1 MEAGQAPLPR
11 ALAEHRVDGTEILSV
26 HYDPLKNGCLS
37 FVANSGLLG
46 TTQIRIDPDKREI
59 SKILETIEN
68 TKKKLSFPNP
78 RDIDIHPFLHR
89 TTTEHF
95 VNNDYTTTE

>member
-11 ALAEHRVDGTEILSV
+11 ALAEHRVDGTEDLSV
-26 HYDPLKNGCLS
+26 HYDPLKNGCHS
-37 FVANSGLLG
+37 FVANSALLG

-68 TKKKLSFPNP
+68 TKTK
-78 RDIDIHPFLHR
+78 FLR
-89 TTTEHF
+89 R
-95 VNNDYTTTE
+95 NLMKNDYFFFLLKKNNRYK